1 MFVRTTVHIRPEGM
15 LYKDDPRVNVID
27 EVEVDEDE
35 AGQYEARKHGA
46 DAVARA
52 IEKFKKAKH
61 ERSDRTQ
68 SVADD

>member
-15 LYKDDPRVNVID
+15 LSKDDPRVNVID

-46 DAVARA
+46 DAVGRA
-52 IEKFKKAKH
+52 IEKYRAEKSKQTIKGA
-61 ERSDRTQ
+61 E
-68 SVADD
+68 